1 MAVKNLS
8 SHNKKGQIVKRF
20 RNRCQQ
26 IVMADKKQQ
35 DIHMIDVALNALYNN
50 GDKTTR
56 ALNDEILIPNS
67 ISLPESE
74 VERLW
79 DILLSTNLVN
89 PVIGFGNA
97 GKLTLTNSGYQL
109 MNQYGSYSAFLDEKL
124 RQAQGQNMVFPQFI
138 IEQPDN
144 AEKGEAP
151 KEGEDDQQ
159 ALGQKH

>member
-1 MAVKNLS
+1 
-8 SHNKKGQIVKRF
+8 
-20 RNRCQQ
+20 
-26 IVMADKKQQ
+26 MADKKQQ

-67 ISLPESE
+67 ISLPENE

-124 RQAQGQNMVFPQFI
+124 RQAQGQNMIFPQFI
-138 IEQPDN
+138 IEPDN
-144 AEKGEAP
+144 GEKGGEP
-151 KEGEDDQQ
+151 KEDDGDQQ
-159 ALGQKH
+159 AVGQKQ

>member
-1 MAVKNLS
+1 MAVKNFQNQ
-8 SHNKKGQIVKRF
+8 NKKGQIVKRF

-35 DIHMIDVALNALYNN
+35 DIRMIDVALDALYNN
-50 GDKTTR
+50 GDKATR
-56 ALNDEILIPNS
+56 SLNEDILIPNS

-124 RQAQGQNMVFPQFI
+124 KQAQAGQNMVFPQFI
-138 IEQPDN
+138 IEQDD
-144 AEKGEAP
+144 AGKREE
-151 KEGEDDQQ
+151 KEGDDE
-159 ALGQKH
+159 QKAIGSK

>member
-1 MAVKNLS
+1 
-8 SHNKKGQIVKRF
+8 
-20 RNRCQQ
+20 
-26 IVMADKKQQ
+26 
-35 DIHMIDVALNALYNN
+35 MIDVALNALYNN

-67 ISLPESE
+67 ISLPENE

-97 GKLTLTNSGYQL
+97 GKLTLTNSGYQM

-124 RQAQGQNMVFPQFI
+124 RQAQGQNMIFPQFI
-138 IEQPDN
+138 IEPDN
-144 AEKGEAP
+144 GEKSGEP
-151 KEGEDDQQ
+151 KEDDGDQQ
-159 ALGQKH
+159 AVGQKQ

>member
-1 MAVKNLS
+1 MAVKNFQNQ
-8 SHNKKGQIVKRF
+8 NKKGQIVKRF

-67 ISLPESE
+67 ISLPEPE

-124 RQAQGQNMVFPQFI
+124 RQAQAGQNMVFPQFI
-138 IEQPDN
+138 IEPDN
-144 AEKGEAP
+144 GAKGAEK
-151 KEGEDDQQ
+151 EDNDEQQ
-159 ALGQKH
+159 AEGRIH

>member
-1 MAVKNLS
+1 MAVKNLQNQ
-8 SHNKKGQIVKRF
+8 NKKGQIVKRF

-35 DIHMIDVALNALYNN
+35 DIRMIDVALNALYNN
-50 GDKTTR
+50 GDKATR
-56 ALNDEILIPNS
+56 SLNEEILVPNS
-67 ISLPESE
+67 INLPEQE

-97 GKLTLTNSGYQL
+97 GKLSLTNSGYQL

-124 RQAQGQNMVFPQFI
+124 KQAQAGQNMVFPQFI
-138 IEQPDN
+138 IEQED
-144 AEKGEAP
+144 AKGPE
-151 KEGEDDQQ
+151 KEGGDQQ
-159 ALGQKH
+159 EAVGRKS

>member
-1 MAVKNLS
+1 MAVKNLQNQ
-8 SHNKKGQIVKRF
+8 NKKGQIVKRF

-35 DIHMIDVALNALYNN
+35 DIRMIDVALNSLYNN
-50 GDKTTR
+50 GDKATR
-56 ALNDEILIPNS
+56 SLNDEILVPNS
-67 ISLPESE
+67 INLPEQE

-97 GKLTLTNSGYQL
+97 GKLSLTNSGYQL

-124 RQAQGQNMVFPQFI
+124 KQAQGQGMVFPQFI
-138 IEQPDN
+138 IEQGDP
-144 AEKGEAP
+144 AAAKGEE
-151 KEGEDDQQ
+151 KEGDDQQ
-159 ALGQKH
+159 EAVGRK